1 MEKTMNF
8 VQTKHRESQFLKEL
22 YANLGI
28 QTAQ

>member
-1 MEKTMNF
+1 MADVINF
-8 VQTKHRESQFLKEL
+8 ACTKHRESQFWEL